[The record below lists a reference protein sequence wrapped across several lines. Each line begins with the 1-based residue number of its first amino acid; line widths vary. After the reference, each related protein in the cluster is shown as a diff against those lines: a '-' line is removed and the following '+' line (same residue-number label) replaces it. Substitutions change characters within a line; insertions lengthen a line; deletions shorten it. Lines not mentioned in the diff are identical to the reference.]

1 MESFI
6 SILMKEAPVLKVLT
20 VLVALMA
27 GFAHPAFA
35 QGLGAQGA
43 TVQKQDQAQR
53 DVRRP
58 SGDLFASSRPSPAEI
73 RRCAA
78 GHRLNSISR
87 GACKVRQPR

>member
-20 VLVALMA
+20 AVVALMA

>member
-6 SILMKEAPVLKVLT
+6 LMLMREAPVLKVLT
-20 VLVALMA
+20 ALVALMV

-35 QGLGAQGA
+35 QALGAQGA

-53 DVRRP
+53 DVRHP
-58 SGDLFASSRPSPAEI
+58 SDDLFASSRPSPAEI

-78 GHRLNSISR
+78 GHRLNSISHS
-87 GACKVRQPR
+87 ACKMR

>member
-1 MESFI
+1 MEFFI
-6 SILMKEAPVLKVLT
+6 PMSMEEVPVLKVSAA
-20 VLVALMA
+20 LVALMA

-35 QGLGAQGA
+35 QGQGAQGP
-43 TVQKQDQAQR
+43 TVQKQDQARR

-87 GACKVRQPR
+87 SACKVR

>member
-1 MESFI
+1 MEFFI
-6 SILMKEAPVLKVLT
+6 LMLMKEASVVKVLAA
-20 VLVALMA
+20 VVALMV

-35 QGLGAQGA
+35 QGLGAQGGTA
-43 TVQKQDQAQR
+43 QRQDQAQR
-53 DVRRP
+53 NARRP

-87 GACKVRQPR
+87 SACKVR